1 MPVADLL
8 DTLWTWTPY
17 LGQGFLWN
25 ILISLAAMAVGTALG
40 VLLALGRCSGR
51 AWLARPAVLLTH
63 LTRNVPTFVFMFY
76 LAYLVPY
83 ELVLFDQVWTVPGW
97 IKASL
102 ALSVAVVGFVSDTF
116 LAAITDWRR
125 GDHLAGY
132 LFIPNWTMYF
142 AIIVMASSTASVIG
156 VSELVSRCNTLI
168 SATGE
173 DSLMMWIY
181 LYAMLWF
188 FLFTLAVTHFMR
200 GVRTRLERRTLRE
213 AM

>member
-1 MPVADLL
+1 MPPADLL
-8 DTLWTWTPY
+8 GTLWAWTPY

-40 VLLALGRCSGR
+40 ILLALGRCSER
-51 AWLARPAVLLTH
+51 DWLARPAVLLTH

-83 ELVLFDQVWTVPGW
+83 ELALFDHVWTIPGW

-102 ALSVAVVGFVSDTF
+102 ALSIAVVGFVSDTF
-116 LAAITDWRR
+116 RAALIDWRR

-168 SATGE
+168 SAVG
-173 DSLMMWIY
+173 DDAIMMWIY

-188 FLFTLAVTHFMR
+188 FLFTLAVSQLMR
-200 GVRTRLERRTLRE
+200 GVRARLERRTLRE
-213 AM
+213 AL